1 MEVSLMI
8 IKKSRSGYFICLNS
22 LLPVRGG
29 LVALGYYAVNEN
41 AKKTTNNITLLKF
54 N

>member
-1 MEVSLMI
+1 MHQFAGAVQKMEVSLMI

-29 LVALGYYAVNEN
+29 LVALGYYGKQKR
-41 AKKTTNNITLLKF
+41 KKDH
-54 N
+54 